1 MNTTWRNLMS
11 MNKIGR
17 PALSIAAGLL
27 GVVICTSCE
36 VSNPGPLA
44 DDALIEKPLS
54 QQGLVNGAKERLNQS
69 VGWLTYST
77 ALISRE
83 IFPGGQTGS
92 YGHTISEQAGSHVWS
107 ASGPNGEYNDSQQAR
122 WIAEEAIR
130 RFTDG
135 GVTDKSLLFQAYNWA
150 GYANRVLGENWCES
164 VIDGGPLE
172 AGSKYFER
180 AVGHFTNAIAQ
191 APTNND
197 RFAAYAGRAQAKM
210 WLKDWVG
217 ASADAAQVPD
227 NFVFLLEMDLSRGGD
242 TDNRNHIFFANN
254 SSPYRSYTV
263 RFTNMDQYY
272 TDSGD
277 PRVAWREFTLTT
289 DRLCV
294 GSLSGFTPPPP
305 LTGSRVPCTKQNK
318 YKTEDDDIRVASGRE
333 MRLIEAEALLE
344 AGNIA
349 GAMAKINGIR
359 TTVVSDKG
367 GNLAAWPTP
376 ATIAEAW
383 TILKRERGIETWLEG
398 RRMGDQRRWIGTPG
412 SDELPNFAAR
422 SGIFT
427 QFPRGREAEN
437 GQPLGARLLCYN
449 ISNTE
454 RNTNPN
460 IPDVS

>member
-1 MNTTWRNLMS
+1 MS
-11 MNKIGR
+11 MNRSSR
-17 PALSIAAGLL
+17 PAFSIVAGLV
-27 GVVICTSCE
+27 GIVVCTSCE

-54 QQGLVNGAKERLNQS
+54 QQGLVNGSKERLNQA

-92 YGHTISEQAGSHVWS
+92 YGHTIQQQAGSHVWNQ
-107 ASGPNGEYNDSQQAR
+107 SGPNGEYNDSQQAR

-130 RFTDG
+130 RFTEG
-135 GVTDKSLLFQAYNWA
+135 GIVDKALQFQAYNWA
-150 GYANRVLGENWCES
+150 GYANRVLGENYCES

-180 AVGHFTNAIAQ
+180 AVGHFTNAIAA

-197 RFAAYAGRAQAKM
+197 RFAAYAGRAQARM
-210 WLKDWVG
+210 WLKDWTG
-217 ASADAAQVPD
+217 ATADAAQVPD
-227 NFVFLLEMDLSRGGD
+227 NFVFLLEMDLARGGD
-242 TDNRNHIFFANN
+242 TDNRNHVFFANN

-263 RFTNMDQYY
+263 RFTNMDTYY
-272 TDSGD
+272 TDTGD
-277 PRVAWREFTLTT
+277 PRAAWRDFPITT

-294 GSLSGFTPPPP
+294 GSLSGFS
-305 LTGSRVPCTKQNK
+305 GGRVPCTKQNK
-318 YKTEDDDIRVASGRE
+318 YKTEDDDIRLASGRE
-333 MRLIEAEALLE
+333 MRLIEAEAFLV
-344 AGNIA
+344 ANNIA
-349 GAMAKINGIR
+349 AAMGKINGIR
-359 TTVVSDKG
+359 TSVVSDRG
-367 GNLAAWPTP
+367 GNLAPWPTP

-383 TILKRERGIETWLEG
+383 TLLKRERGIETWLEG

-412 SDELPNFAAR
+412 SDEVPNFEAR
-422 SGIFT
+422 SAIFT
-427 QFPRGREAEN
+427 QFPRGREAVN

>member
-1 MNTTWRNLMS
+1 MNTTWRAFMGMNLGS
-11 MNKIGR
+11 R
-17 PALSIAAGLL
+17 SWVALAGAVMITF
-27 GVVICTSCE
+27 GTGCE

-44 DDALIEKPLS
+44 DDALTEKPLS
-54 QQGLVNGAKERLNQS
+54 QQGLVNGSKERLNQA

-77 ALISRE
+77 ALIARE

-92 YGHTISEQAGSHVWS
+92 YGHTIQQQAGSHTWS
-107 ASGPNGEYNDSQQAR
+107 QSGPNGEYNDAQQAR

-130 RFTDG
+130 RFTDV

-150 GYANRVLGENWCES
+150 GYSNRVLGENYCES

-180 AVGHFTNAIAQ
+180 AVGHFTKAIEQ
-191 APTNND
+191 APSNDD
-197 RFAAYAGRAQAKM
+197 RFAALAGRAQAKM
-210 WLKDWVG
+210 WLKDWTG
-217 ASADAAQVPD
+217 AAADAAQVPD
-227 NFVFLLEMDLSRGGD
+227 NFVFLLEMDLARGGD

-263 RFTNMDQYY
+263 RFTFYDTYY
-272 TDSGD
+272 TETGD
-277 PRVAWREFTLTT
+277 PRVRWIDFPLVT

-294 GSLSGFTPPPP
+294 GSLSGFT
-305 LTGSRVPCTKQNK
+305 GGRVPCTKQNK
-318 YKTEDDDIRVASGRE
+318 YKTEDDDIRLSSGRE
-333 MRLIEAEALLE
+333 MRLIEAEALLV

-349 GAMAKINGIR
+349 GAMAKINAIR
-359 TTVVSDKG
+359 TAVTSDRG
-367 GNLAAWPTP
+367 GQLAAWPVP

-412 SDELPNFAAR
+412 SDELPNFEAR
-422 SGIFT
+422 SSIFT

-437 GQPLGARLLCYN
+437 GQPLGARLMCYN

-460 IPDVS
+460 IPDVGS